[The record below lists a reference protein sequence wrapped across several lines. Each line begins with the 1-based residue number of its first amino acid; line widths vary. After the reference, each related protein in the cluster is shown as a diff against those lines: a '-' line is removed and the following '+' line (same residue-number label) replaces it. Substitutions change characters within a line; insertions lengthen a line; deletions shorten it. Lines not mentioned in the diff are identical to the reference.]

1 MHHVYYGLVFCLGAY
16 FASFYYTFAG
26 QLFTRAGVWTCRS
39 KSTHYQP
46 SFISWYYVP
55 LVSFLI
61 RSRRSPSLLFY
72 QFLGGLF
79 SLSLILQPTT
89 QLTTFIFNFFLYH
102 ILFWMA
108 VIDQHHMIIPD
119 SLQVCLLA
127 LFLISHLA
135 TGQLFQV
142 SYLLSAVGMFAIVYL
157 CDLLVPD
164 GLGGG
169 DIKLL
174 VTLSYGY
181 GFERIT
187 LILFFASFIALVSM
201 VIRHQVKKANIQNSI
216 PFGPFI
222 VISFLLV
229 ELFV

>member
-1 MHHVYYGLVFCLGAY
+1 MPHVYYGLVFFLGAY

-26 QLFTRAGVWTCRS
+26 QLCIRS
-39 KSTHYQP
+39 GIWVYRSNPTHYQP

-72 QFLGGLF
+72 QFLGGFF
-79 SLSLILQPTT
+79 SLSLVLQPTT
-89 QLTTFIFNFFLYH
+89 QLTTFIFHFTLYH

-108 VIDQHHMIIPD
+108 VIDQHHVIIPD

-135 TGQLFQV
+135 TAQLFQV
-142 SYLLSAVGMFAIVYL
+142 SYLLSAVGMFAIAYL

-174 VTLSYGY
+174 IILSYGY
-181 GFERIT
+181 GFERMT
-187 LILFFASFIALVSM
+187 LILFFASFIALVSI
-201 VIRHQVKKANIQNSI
+201 VIRHHARKANIQKPI